1 MAAMALAG
9 FMLASGIFRPD
20 EATASHFLNYMW
32 AMFGAALPL
41 IGGVTLSMH
50 LVEEDGGG
58 LVPVLAGDALM
69 FLIAFALTARFE
81 KRRASRRKKRRN

>member
-1 MAAMALAG
+1 MALAG
-9 FMLASGIFRPD
+9 FMLASGIYRPG

-32 AMFGAALPL
+32 AMFGAAMPL
-41 IGGVTLSMH
+41 FGGLTLSMH

-58 LVPVLAGDALM
+58 LVPVLAGGALM

-81 KRRASRRKKRRN
+81 KRKASRKGTRQK